1 MNASTDETATGQS
14 VERTSD
20 LVAPTPETADV
31 TDAAP
36 EPASVTTYLFA
47 TDAGAPRRRR
57 APDVWRFVVAG
68 VLLLLLGWAA
78 RDETPIDARVVEFF
92 GSTPGWIRTLSWI
105 AYSGAALA
113 ALGLVLATLLRG
125 GVKRGVLRDIIVAL
139 IIGAGV
145 SMLAARLSTGTWP
158 LFLPEF
164 FDAVGR
170 PAFPTVRVA
179 MVVTIVSAMAPYFT
193 YPIRKFGWWV
203 IGATVVSP
211 FLLGLAT
218 LTSVLGA
225 LALAAFSVASV
236 RLIFGSPEGLPPV
249 GRLAATLERVGV
261 PTTDLAYLPD
271 QPGTVGLAT
280 ATGDDGRTLTIK
292 VYGQDAADRQ
302 RAERAWKALWYRS
315 SGPAPAA
322 GRVQQVEHEAL
333 ALLVAD
339 RADVRVPAVVEA
351 GQAEGGDVVLVVAEP
366 HGTPIGELDADD
378 GTGVTDESL
387 QELWR
392 ALDRLRGVNVAHG
405 NLGARTVRIG
415 DGGPSFVDFEHSS
428 MLPTAQQFGA
438 DVASLLGTTAAV
450 VGIEQA
456 VDAALAGYPRR
467 RLVAALPYLQ
477 DAVVDPSL
485 RTQMKRSKVKFGQI
499 RSLLVERL
507 GVEEPKLVDVK
518 RVSVQDIVVVFFAIV
533 AVNALIS
540 QVAQVGFDTLLEELK
555 TASIGWL
562 IVAFI
567 IKMLG
572 YSTAYMGIKSAVTQP
587 VPYAPTVILQSANSF
602 VGLVVPS
609 TVGKVAMDVRF
620 LQKLGVPTTT
630 AVAQG
635 PVISF
640 FGFLIEIVLLLV
652 TSWAL
657 GQAIDTDS
665 LDSQDSGGL
674 LAIVVAVVVIGLI
687 VIAAV
692 PKWRVK
698 VWPKVKE
705 AYESVKG
712 VVSSPVRLGGICLS
726 EFLEKIVGAL
736 ALAAVVAAFGASV
749 PFTALIFVSV
759 GTGLLAGLAPVPG
772 GIGVAEATMTAL
784 LTGVG
789 LPAEQAFSIAVTYRL
804 VTSYLPPVI
813 GFFSLNWMT
822 DKGYI

>member
-1 MNASTDETATGQS
+1 MNASTDETATGQPG
-14 VERTSD
+14 EPASD

-31 TDAAP
+31 TDAAAP
-36 EPASVTTYLFA
+36 EPPASVTTYLFA

-57 APDVWRFVVAG
+57 APDVWRFLVAG

-139 IIGAGV
+139 IIGTAV

-249 GRLAATLERVGV
+249 GRLATTLERVGV

-280 ATGDDGRTLTIK
+280 ATDDEGRTLTIK
-292 VYGQDAADRQ
+292 VYGRDAADRQ

-333 ALLVAD
+333 ALLVAE

-351 GQAEGGDVVLVVAEP
+351 GQAEGGDVVLVVVEP
-366 HGTPIGELDADD
+366 EGTPIGELGTDD
-378 GTGVTDESL
+378 VTDESL

-415 DGGPSFVDFEHSS
+415 DSGPSFVNFDHSS

-450 VGIEQA
+450 VGLEQA
-456 VDAALAGYPRR
+456 VDAAYAGYPRQ

-507 GVEEPKLVDVK
+507 GVDEPKLVDVK
-518 RVSVQDIVVVFFAIV
+518 RVSVQDVVVVFFAIV

-540 QVAQVGFDTLLEELK
+540 QVAQVGFDTLLDELK
-555 TASIGWL
+555 NASIAWL
-562 IVAFI
+562 IIAFI

-587 VPYAPTVILQSANSF
+587 VPYAPTVLLQSANSF

-657 GQAIDTDS
+657 GQAIDTDG
-665 LDSQDSGGL
+665 LDSQGSGGL
-674 LAIVVAVVVIGLI
+674 LGIVVAVVVIGLI

-692 PKWRVK
+692 PKWRAK

-712 VVSSPVRLGGICLS
+712 VVSSPARLGGICLS

-822 DKGYI
+822 EKGYI

>member
-14 VERTSD
+14 GEPASD
-20 LVAPTPETADV
+20 LVTATPTADDL
-31 TDAAP
+31 TDADP
-36 EPASVTTYLFA
+36 EPTSVTTYLFA

-57 APDVWRFVVAG
+57 APDVWRFMVAG
-68 VLLLLLGWAA
+68 VLLLLFGWAA

-139 IIGAGV
+139 IIGTAV

-249 GRLAATLERVGV
+249 GRLATTLERVGV

-280 ATGDDGRTLTIK
+280 ATGNDGRTLTIK

-333 ALLVAD
+333 ALLVAE

-351 GQAEGGDVVLVVAEP
+351 GQAEGGDVMLVVVEP
-366 HGTPIGELDADD
+366 EGTPIGELGTDD
-378 GTGVTDESL
+378 VTDESL

-405 NLGARTVRIG
+405 NLGASTVRIG
-415 DGGPSFVDFEHSS
+415 DSGPSFVNFDHSS

-438 DVASLLGTTAAV
+438 DVASLLGTTATAF
-450 VGIEQA
+450 GLERA
-456 VDAALAGYPRR
+456 VDAALVGYPRQ

-499 RSLLVERL
+499 RSLLVEGL
-507 GVEEPKLVDVK
+507 GVDEPKLVDVK
-518 RVSVQDIVVVFFAIV
+518 RVSVQDLVVVFFAIV

-540 QVAQVGFDTLLEELK
+540 QIAEVGFDTLVDELK
-555 TASIGWL
+555 NASIAWL
-562 IVAFI
+562 VVAFI

-587 VPYAPTVILQSANSF
+587 VPYAPTVLLQSANSF

-609 TVGKVAMDVRF
+609 SVGKVAMDVRF

-640 FGFLIEIVLLLV
+640 FGFLIEIVLLMV

-657 GQAIDTDS
+657 GQAIDTDG
-665 LDSQDSGGL
+665 LDSQGSGGL
-674 LAIVVAVVVIGLI
+674 LGIVGVVVVVGLI
-687 VIAAV
+687 VMAAV
-692 PKWRVK
+692 PKLRAK
-698 VWPKVKE
+698 VLPKLKE

-712 VVSSPVRLGGICLS
+712 VVSSPARLGGICLS

-749 PFTALIFVSV
+749 PFTALVFVSV

-789 LPAEQAFSIAVTYRL
+789 LPAEQSFSIAVTYRL
-804 VTSYLPPVI
+804 VTSYLPPAL
-813 GFFSLNWMT
+813 GFFSLKWMT
-822 DKGYI
+822 DKGYL